1 MAGESEP
8 TVPVVCTACETE
20 TSVPLSDVGDVIEDH
35 NQSVHDGAEEAVVD
49 PAITDALADLVVEDL
64 GLLEE

>member
-20 TSVPLSDVGDVIEDH
+20 TAVPLSEVGGVIEDH

-49 PAITDALADLVVEDL
+49 PAVTDALADLVAEDL
-64 GLLEE
+64 GLLED